1 MKNWCKKSSETT
13 DTSFMHKGD
22 DDAKR
27 HAHAPPTS
35 SATVAHYPLL
45 PHLQF
50 EHLAPRQLGPPAPG
64 SALGLAGAPRRLR
77 LRVRARLRVEHRLPG
92 LPLCVRLRRLLLI
105 LARLLLLLL
114 PLLLLQLFLSPL
126 LGA

>member
-1 MKNWCKKSSETT
+1 M
-13 DTSFMHKGD
+13 
-22 DDAKR
+22 
-27 HAHAPPTS
+27 
-35 SATVAHYPLL
+35 
-45 PHLQF
+45 
-50 EHLAPRQLGPPAPG
+50 APRQLGPPAPG

-114 PLLLLQLFLSPL
+114 LLLLLILACLLLPPPL
-126 LGA
+126 LPAPLPARHSRQRWH